1 MYSPKFKEKML
12 QRMLEGAVVSQLA
25 EEAGL
30 SAGTLHQWRR
40 DSLAGRMA
48 DDADETVEVKNKRE
62 LTPLDKA
69 RLLAEA
75 DQIAEEELGAWL
87 RARGLHRAAVEPW
100 RSAIEDALDPAKA
113 RKRKKAEDKRVR
125 QLERELRKKEKALA
139 EAAALLVLRKKPRRS
154 GGTRTTTRTR
164 AEVRDH

>member
-12 QRMLEGAVVSQLA
+12 QRMLEGAVVAKLA

-30 SAGTLHQWRR
+30 SAGTLHRWRR

-75 DQIAEEELGAWL
+75 DQIEEEELGGWL
-87 RARGLHRAAVEPW
+87 RARGLHRADLERW
-100 RSAIEDALDPAKA
+100 GSAIEDALDPAKA

-139 EAAALLVLRKKPRRS
+139 EAAALLVLRKKAQALWGDEDDDTDPS
-154 GGTRTTTRTR
+154 
-164 AEVRDH
+164 